1 LNFKLLLGY
10 HFFFGGDYQVDISL
24 FCLGIKIALRWFK
37 MRPWKEMPLGKL
49 TLAKTWG
56 KKGKI

>member
-1 LNFKLLLGY
+1 MCTFY
-10 HFFFGGDYQVDISL
+10 W
-24 FCLGIKIALRWFK
+24 FCSGIKIVLRWFK

-56 KKGKI
+56 KKENFNDNLYIEEGLFLESSL